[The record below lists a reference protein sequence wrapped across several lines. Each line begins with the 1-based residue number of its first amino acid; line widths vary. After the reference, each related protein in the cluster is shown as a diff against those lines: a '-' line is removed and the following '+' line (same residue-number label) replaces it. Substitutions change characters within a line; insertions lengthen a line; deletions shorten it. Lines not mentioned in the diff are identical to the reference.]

1 MADERRESYTRAGI
15 EQMKWGLARAA
26 IDRDLQDRTLG
37 KSSLCCYAGSAD
49 EGYRVSF
56 DHDKTFHDREN
67 EPGYEPRPWMTHH
80 HFPPIPRTR
89 NETKYRMGWQE
100 DYQGKRIAEFD
111 VWAET
116 KSGSAGFQGFYGKW
130 PARVDKVFTG
140 WADPDHIPYE
150 KNFWEAATRLRD
162 AIKPLETVPDSGEPY
177 YLACRSLGLVQ
188 GSSPGRMWA
197 PQINGPIDRFV
208 IPLQGTLLNLGVLGE
223 MLAAQLEGLG
233 NMWRSTRI
241 SVMEIGGHATL
252 RMSGRGGGD
261 GQAAIKA
268 AGWVVGAMGLVALP
282 TPVSIGL
289 GAAGLVLA
297 AADALVDDIKH
308 KAKEVYDIPASI
320 EGATAEEIIRSVE
333 TTLDSGQI
341 LDLETQIQLDE
352 SDSSDTLQVALRH
365 IENDKAVYD
374 AAANVYHTF
383 FTMNVIDVRTD
394 SHPETPQD
402 ADISVEF
409 ERLRAAGKTFADELG
424 EELRAV
430 SRGVHEVYS
439 TDSSWLRPE
448 LAGGR
453 AIGLGPTGP
462 WPQWNG
468 VRTALARILDVT
480 SSQVV
485 ELGEYL
491 IAVANYL
498 ERADASAKEA
508 LEKAGQELDKTFK

>member
-1 MADERRESYTRAGI
+1 MADEHRESFTRDGI
-15 EQMKWGLARAA
+15 EKMKWGLARAA
-26 IDRDLQDRTLG
+26 IDREIQDRTLG

-67 EPGYEPRPWMTHH
+67 EPGYEPRKWMTHH
-80 HFPPIPRTR
+80 HFPPIPRTHG
-89 NETKYRMGWQE
+89 ETKYRMGWQE

-116 KSGSAGFQGFYGKW
+116 KSGSAEFEGFYGKW

-162 AIKPLETVPDSGEPY
+162 AIKPLATVPDSGETY

-208 IPLQGTLLNLGVLGE
+208 IPLQGTLLNLCVLGE

-241 SVMEIGGHATL
+241 SVMEIGWHATQ
-252 RMSGRGGGD
+252 RMAGRGGGD

-268 AGWVVGAMGLVALP
+268 AGWVVGAMGLIPMP
-282 TPVSIGL
+282 TPASIGL
-289 GAAGLVLA
+289 AAAGIVLA
-297 AADALVDDIKH
+297 AADTLVDTINDKTN
-308 KAKEVYDIPASI
+308 EVYDIPASI

-352 SDSSDTLQVALRH
+352 SDSFETLDVALGH
-365 IENDKAVYD
+365 ITNEKAVYN
-374 AAANVYHTF
+374 AETNVYTTC
-383 FTMNVIDVRTD
+383 FTMNVSEVLKD

-402 ADISVEF
+402 VDISVEF

-430 SRGVHEVYS
+430 SRGVHQVYS
-439 TDSSWLRPE
+439 SDASWLRPE
-448 LAGGR
+448 LARGR
-453 AIGLGPTGP
+453 AIGLGRTGS
-462 WPQWNG
+462 WEKWNE
-468 VRTALARILDVT
+468 VRTALAGILDTTVK
-480 SSQVV
+480 QVV
-485 ELGEYL
+485 EVGEYL
-491 IAVANYL
+491 ITAANYL
-498 ERADASAKEA
+498 ERADASAQEA